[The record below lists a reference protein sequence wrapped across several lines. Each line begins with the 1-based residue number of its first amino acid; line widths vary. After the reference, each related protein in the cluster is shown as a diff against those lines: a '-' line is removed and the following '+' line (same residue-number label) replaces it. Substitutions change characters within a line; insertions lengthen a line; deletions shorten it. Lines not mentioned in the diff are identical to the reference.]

1 MTNSLPKVQLPATF
15 TVSLDPYWKS
25 VAVYAITLIVYVVIK
40 AMWDTTLQTGI
51 VNVVINDPIV
61 VILSAFVLISSL
73 SLIINAITK
82 RAIIISED
90 ALTYMSRFHERTFTL
105 DEIEKIVVGGERRL
119 RRRGVLSTIK
129 VHIKGRRR
137 PLRIRPAV
145 FEDDGHLV
153 SAVMTL
159 RRHPHPHA

>member
-25 VAVYAITLIVYVVIK
+25 VAMYAITLIVYVVIK

-61 VILSAFVLISSL
+61 VILSAFVLIASL
-73 SLIINAITK
+73 SLIVNAITK
-82 RAIIISED
+82 RAIIISEE
-90 ALTYMSRFHERTFTL
+90 ALTFISRFHERTFTL
-105 DEIEKIVVGGERRL
+105 EEIEKIVVGGERRL

-153 SAVMTL
+153 SAVMML

>member
-15 TVSLDPYWKS
+15 TASLDPYWKS
-25 VAVYAITLIVYVVIK
+25 VAMYAITLIVYVVIK
-40 AMWDTTLQTGI
+40 AMWDTTLQSGI

-61 VILSAFVLISSL
+61 VILSAFVLVSSL
-73 SLIINAITK
+73 SLIVNAITK
-82 RAIIISED
+82 RAIIISEE
-90 ALTYMSRFHERTFTL
+90 ALTFISRFHERTFTL
-105 DEIEKIVVGGERRL
+105 EEIEKIVVGGERRL

>member
-153 SAVMTL
+153 SAVMML

>member
-25 VAVYAITLIVYVVIK
+25 VAMYAITLIVYVVIK

-61 VILSAFVLISSL
+61 VILSAFVLIASL
-73 SLIINAITK
+73 SLIVNAITK
-82 RAIIISED
+82 RAIIISEE
-90 ALTYMSRFHERTFTL
+90 ALTFISRFHERTFTL
-105 DEIEKIVVGGERRL
+105 EEIEKIVVGGERRL